1 MIDDTS
7 DPFRSISH
15 SINCSTVYI
24 SFCVPYIHDVTEE
37 KKIYNIIQHVVYQVL
52 YTTRYLVLLNKYGF
66 SHSFFLRRIALLL
79 VTGGGL

>member
-37 KKIYNIIQHVVYQVL
+37 KIYNIITCSIPGIIYYQVPG
-52 YTTRYLVLLNKYGF
+52 TIK
-66 SHSFFLRRIALLL
+66 
-79 VTGGGL
+79 

>member
-37 KKIYNIIQHVVYQVL
+37 KIYNIIQHVVYQVL

-66 SHSFFLRRIALLL
+66 SHRSQLLSSSNSST
-79 VTGGGL
+79 TGDWW